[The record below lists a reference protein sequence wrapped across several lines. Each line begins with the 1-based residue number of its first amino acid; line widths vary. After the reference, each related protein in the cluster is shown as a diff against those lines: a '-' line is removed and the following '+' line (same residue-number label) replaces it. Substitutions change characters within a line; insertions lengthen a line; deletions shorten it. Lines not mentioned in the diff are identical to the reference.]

1 MTETIHEINKGDR
14 VRIDGYQNGL
24 GLNGKV
30 ATVTASNRSGY
41 YLQVDGI
48 AAIVHLTNL
57 EGVQCLTKLT
67 NLTSAQESVPDSSSL
82 ELEPDLPSKDSPKA
96 TTTAQKYSTSDTPE
110 LQTMATSTKSKRGKP
125 PKSTSSPPV
134 LPASPSPSKA
144 TDSDNKIPETV
155 SPKSKPRSSKSNPTT
170 GRSKTSPDFSRS
182 ITETILD
189 GQSSTGLTTAGT
201 MSNGLLSAAD
211 TLEPPIAD
219 KDCLFLESPGALGEG
234 ISGTNPPG
242 QTRLEGQLKTNG
254 LIDSGE
260 VSNPEFLEASLGLP
274 VGWTDPQDDRTATE
288 LLAATEPPESAAK
301 PSEISSIP
309 GSQPSQ
315 SIAFSTTIYQLDLT
329 TNRQWISPDQLEEV
343 SFTQIRDS
351 MDGEAIS
358 RYAELMQSDLWDF
371 ERTPLPVLFNHENRY
386 LVGDGHHRIEAAR
399 KIGRNI
405 FCEIFPAL
413 QIEEALLYSIKA
425 IENNQHGLPL
435 RPKDQRKR
443 ITMFLDL
450 LESGKTPIA
459 LPEGYQEWSSRAIST
474 YLRLPE
480 SGYRTIAN
488 IRKERER
495 LPEEPI
501 LKQGT
506 KPKNTAV
513 EPLESIVETTASI
526 EEMPQLSF
534 PSPAISPPSI
544 QSEFTSLSDHEVE
557 TDNHKVDVSQLVE
570 ALAWLSNDDIAQLT
584 EAIESEKSRR
594 LRENEKGL

>member
-1 MTETIHEINKGDR
+1 MTETIHEISKGDR

-48 AAIVHLTNL
+48 AAIIHLTNL

-82 ELEPDLPSKDSPKA
+82 ELEPDLPSKGSPKT

-125 PKSTSSPPV
+125 PKSTSSPPAP
-134 LPASPSPSKA
+134 PASPSPSKA
-144 TDSDNKIPETV
+144 TDSDNKTPETV
-155 SPKSKPRSSKSNPTT
+155 SPKSKLRSSKSNPTT

-254 LIDSGE
+254 SIDSGE

-288 LLAATEPPESAAK
+288 LLAATEPLESAAK

-309 GSQPSQ
+309 ESQPSQ
-315 SIAFSTTIYQLDLT
+315 SIASSTTNPTL
-329 TNRQWISPDQLEEV
+329 WISPEQLEEV
-343 SFTQIRDS
+343 SFTQIR
-351 MDGEAIS
+351 EAIDNEVIT

-371 ERTPLPVLFNHENRY
+371 ERIPLPVLFQHENRY

-399 KIGRNI
+399 KIGADI
-405 FCEIFPAL
+405 LCEIFTAT
-413 QIEEALLYSIKA
+413 QIEEAILYSVTA
-425 IENNQHGLPL
+425 IENNRHGLPL

-450 LESGKTPIA
+450 LDEGNISIA

-501 LKQGT
+501 LKQGK

-513 EPLESIVETTASI
+513 EPLEPILETTASI

-534 PSPAISPPSI
+534 HSPTISPPSM
-544 QSEFTSLSDHEVE
+544 QSEFTSFGDHEVE
-557 TDNHKVDVSQLVE
+557 TDSHKVNVSQLVE

-594 LRENEKGL
+594 LRKDEEGL